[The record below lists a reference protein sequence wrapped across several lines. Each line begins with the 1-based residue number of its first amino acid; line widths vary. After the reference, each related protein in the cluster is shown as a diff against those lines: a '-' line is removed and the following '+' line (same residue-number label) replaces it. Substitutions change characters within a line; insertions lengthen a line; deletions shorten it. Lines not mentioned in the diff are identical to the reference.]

1 MLESSWS
8 HSPLLWSVEK
18 LSSVKLVPGAYKVG
32 VTGIGQSWE
41 AINSEYSF
49 YPPTSKRLEILDKL
63 IKKHLRP
70 YRNRHRCWAPVV
82 VRYKI
87 LIVGYFQQDT
97 VFFLQIQEEM
107 LTEGFK
113 RKANELHKEIHQL
126 QKEIERIKDD
136 RLVESLRMVTQI
148 GLILVASRSRF
159 LNRV

>member
-1 MLESSWS
+1 
-8 HSPLLWSVEK
+8 
-18 LSSVKLVPGAYKVG
+18 
-32 VTGIGQSWE
+32 
-41 AINSEYSF
+41 
-49 YPPTSKRLEILDKL
+49 
-63 IKKHLRP
+63 
-70 YRNRHRCWAPVV
+70 
-82 VRYKI
+82 
-87 LIVGYFQQDT
+87 
-97 VFFLQIQEEM
+97 M